1 MIPKEEARALLER
14 ALANEIGVGVRVEDP
29 KAYRH
34 EIYMAKKEFNDPRYD
49 NLTFLLPQGN
59 EWVYIVR
66 KDAEGPL
73 P

>member
-1 MIPKEEARALLER
+1 MIPKEESKALFER
-14 ALANEIGVGVRVEDP
+14 ALSREIGVGVRTDDP
-29 KAYRH
+29 KAYRQ
-34 EIYMAKKEFNDPRYD
+34 ELYLAKKDFNDPRYD
-49 NLTFLLPQGN
+49 NLVILLPQGN